1 MKISTLAGRFIF
13 LCIKLPPFQ
22 SLFCPVGGVFFPHPQ
37 PISFYTSPVPLPDL
51 MSSGLPWF
59 ILAS

>member
-1 MKISTLAGRFIF
+1 MEISTLAGHFIF

-22 SLFCPVGGVFFPHPQ
+22 SLFCPVGGFFFRPQ
-37 PISFYTSPVPLPDL
+37 PISFYTSAVSLPDL
-51 MSSGLPWF
+51 INSGLPWF